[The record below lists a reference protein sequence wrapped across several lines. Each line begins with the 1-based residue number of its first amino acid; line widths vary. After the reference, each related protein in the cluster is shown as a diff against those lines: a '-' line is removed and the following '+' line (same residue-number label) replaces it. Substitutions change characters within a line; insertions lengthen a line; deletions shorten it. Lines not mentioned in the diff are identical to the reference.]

1 MLVPLTIRLVK
12 IPFFRRIYKALLAT
26 ANSEVQ
32 KHLVCVISIFSDKFC
47 YNFIIKSKEF
57 FPIEECQFCKR
68 LFPNTGKGRQSR
80 GTHETAM
87 HWAELQALIS
97 SADNEKSGL
106 ISNASSSKKMEEI
119 VANPNLQ
126 QTNGNQQAVGSVV
139 AKQIL
144 LPLHLHPNACTL
156 IFTLNFLSLTQ

>member
-1 MLVPLTIRLVK
+1 MV
-12 IPFFRRIYKALLAT
+12 
-26 ANSEVQ
+26 
-32 KHLVCVISIFSDKFC
+32 SIFSDKFS

-97 SADNEKSGL
+97 SVDNGKSGP
-106 ISNASSSKKMEEI
+106 SNANQNSKTMGEI

-139 AKQIL
+139 PKQIF